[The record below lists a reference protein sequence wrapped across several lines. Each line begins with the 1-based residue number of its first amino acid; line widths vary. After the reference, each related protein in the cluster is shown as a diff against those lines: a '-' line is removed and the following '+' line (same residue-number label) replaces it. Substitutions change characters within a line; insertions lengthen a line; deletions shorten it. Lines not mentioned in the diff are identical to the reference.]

1 MHDSKVKVIYVD
13 MDGVLCNFNKL
24 YVDMFGISPNDTD
37 KKDFGTNFK
46 QLIAANGFENL
57 EPMSDFW
64 SLIAHLNFFSIPKEI
79 LSSTARKEHHE
90 EISRQK
96 QAWLERKGI
105 NYKQNFVPGK
115 HLKAQYAT
123 PDSILIDDTIEVI
136 DAWNKAGGIGILHK
150 NAIATVAILSMYV

>member
-1 MHDSKVKVIYVD
+1 MHDSKIKVIYVD

-24 YVDMFGISPNDTD
+24 YVEMFNVSPSQTD
-37 KKDFGTNFK
+37 KKDFGPNFK
-46 QLIAANGFENL
+46 QLIEADGFAKL
-57 EPMSDFW
+57 EPMPDFW

-96 QAWLERKGI
+96 KLWLNTRGI

-123 PDSILIDDTIEVI
+123 PDSILIDDTIDVI
-136 DAWNKAGGIGILHK
+136 DAWEKAGGIGILHK
-150 NAIATVAILSMYV
+150 NAVSTIAILSMHV

>member
-24 YVDMFGISPNDTD
+24 YVEMFNISPNQTD

-46 QLIAANGFENL
+46 QLIEADGFAKL
-57 EPMSDFW
+57 EPMPDFW
-64 SLIAHLNFFSIPKEI
+64 NLIAHLNFFPIPKEI
-79 LSSTARKEHHE
+79 LSSTARKEHYE

-96 QAWLERKGI
+96 AAWLARMGV

-123 PDSILIDDTIEVI
+123 PDSILIDDTIDVI
-136 DAWNKAGGIGILHK
+136 DAWEKAGGIGILHK
-150 NAIATVAILSMYV
+150 NAASTIAILSMHV